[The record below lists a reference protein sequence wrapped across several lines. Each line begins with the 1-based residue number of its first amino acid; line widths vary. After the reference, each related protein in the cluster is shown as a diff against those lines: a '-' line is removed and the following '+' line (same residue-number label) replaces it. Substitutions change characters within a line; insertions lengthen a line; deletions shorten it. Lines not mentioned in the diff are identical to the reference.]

1 MASVGDA
8 MKHAIVFGYGPGTGA
23 ALTSKLTTAGYT
35 VTAISRSEPND
46 LPNGAH
52 WVSADVSRPV
62 EVHMAVDTAI
72 GDNGIPLKVFFNPVA
87 VRQARGLDIDAGDI
101 MDDLATSVA
110 GAINVVQAVVPHMRN
125 IPDASIVFTGG
136 ILSDNPHPMFTSVG
150 VSKAALKNLVLA
162 FAKELKAT
170 GIDIQLITVGGFIKP
185 GTLLSPDAV
194 AGRLFD
200 AAHSKS
206 TQTESLFDGH

>member
-1 MASVGDA
+1 MASVGDV

-23 ALTSKLTTAGYT
+23 ALTSKLATAGYT
-35 VTAISRSEPND
+35 VTAISRAEPQG
-46 LPNGAH
+46 LPAGVT
-52 WVSADVSRPV
+52 WLGADVRRPV
-62 EVHMAVDTAI
+62 EVHMAMDTAVADH
-72 GDNGIPLKVFFNPVA
+72 GAPLKVFFNPVA
-87 VRQARGLDIDAGDI
+87 VRQARGLDIDSGDI

-125 IPDASIVFTGG
+125 VPDASIVFTGG

-162 FAKELKAT
+162 LAKELKAT

-206 TQTESLFDGH
+206 TQTETLFDGH

>member
-23 ALTSKLTTAGYT
+23 SLTSKLLDAGYK
-35 VTAISRSEPND
+35 VTAISRTEPSE

-52 WVSADVSRPV
+52 WLSADVSRPV
-62 EVHMAVDTAI
+62 EVHMAVDAAI
-72 GDNGIPLKVFFNPVA
+72 NDHGAPLKVFFNPVA
-87 VRQARGLDIDAGDI
+87 VRQARGLDIDANDI

-110 GAINVVQAVVPHMRN
+110 GAINVVQSVVPHMRN

-185 GTLLSPDAV
+185 GTLLSPAAV

-206 TQTESLFDGH
+206 TQTETLFDGH

>member
-1 MASVGDA
+1 MASVGDV
-8 MKHAIVFGYGPGTGA
+8 MNHAIVFGYGLGTGA
-23 ALTSKLTTAGYT
+23 ALTSKLAAAGYT
-35 VTAISRSEPND
+35 VTAISRAEPQG
-46 LPNGAH
+46 LPAGVT
-52 WVSADVSRPV
+52 WLGADVRRPV
-62 EVHMAVDTAI
+62 EVHMAMDTAVAEH
-72 GDNGIPLKVFFNPVA
+72 GAPLKVFFNPVA
-87 VRQARGLDIDAGDI
+87 VRQARGLDIDSGDI

-125 IPDASIVFTGG
+125 VPDASIVFTGG

-200 AAHSKS
+200 AAHCKS
-206 TQTESLFDGH
+206 TQTETLFDGH

>member
-110 GAINVVQAVVPHMRN
+110 GAINVVQAIVPHMRN

>member
-1 MASVGDA
+1 MASVGDI

-23 ALTSKLTTAGYT
+23 ALTSKLAAAGYT
-35 VTAISRSEPND
+35 VTAISRAEPQG
-46 LPNGAH
+46 LPAGVT
-52 WVSADVSRPV
+52 WLSADVRRPV
-62 EVHMAVDTAI
+62 EVHMAMDTAVADH
-72 GDNGIPLKVFFNPVA
+72 GAPLKVFFNPVA
-87 VRQARGLDIDAGDI
+87 VRQARGLDIDSGDI

-125 IPDASIVFTGG
+125 VPDASIVFTGG

-162 FAKELKAT
+162 LAKELKAT

-206 TQTESLFDGH
+206 TQTETLFDGH

>member
-1 MASVGDA
+1 

-23 ALTSKLTTAGYT
+23 ALTSKLVAAGYT
-35 VTAISRSEPND
+35 VTAISRAEPQG
-46 LPNGAH
+46 LPVGVT
-52 WVSADVSRPV
+52 WIGADVRRPV
-62 EVHMAVDTAI
+62 EVHMAMDTAI
-72 GDNGIPLKVFFNPVA
+72 ADHGAPLKVFFNPVA
-87 VRQARGLDIDAGDI
+87 VRQARGLDIDSGDI

-125 IPDASIVFTGG
+125 VPDAAIVFTGG

-194 AGRLFD
+194 AGRLFLMPRIVNQRKLKLCLMD
-200 AAHSKS
+200 TSYK
-206 TQTESLFDGH
+206 

>member
-1 MASVGDA
+1 

-23 ALTSKLTTAGYT
+23 ALTAKLTAAGYT
-35 VTAISRSEPND
+35 VTAISRSEPAE
-46 LPNGAH
+46 LPSGAT
-52 WVSADVSRPV
+52 WLGADVRRPV
-62 EVHMAVDTAI
+62 EVHMAVDAAI
-72 GDNGIPLKVFFNPVA
+72 SEHGAPLKVFFNPVA

-101 MDDLATSVA
+101 MNDLATSVA
-110 GAINVVQAVVPHMRN
+110 GAVNVIQAVVPHMRN
-125 IPDASIVFTGG
+125 IPETSIVFTGG

-194 AGRLFD
+194 SGRLFD
-200 AAHSKS
+200 AAHTKS
-206 TQTESLFDGH
+206 QQPETLFDGH

>member
-23 ALTSKLTTAGYT
+23 ALTSKLAAAGYT
-35 VTAISRSEPND
+35 VTAISRAEPQG
-46 LPNGAH
+46 LPGGVT
-52 WVSADVSRPV
+52 WLGADVRRPV
-62 EVHMAVDTAI
+62 EVHMAMDTAI
-72 GDNGIPLKVFFNPVA
+72 ADHGAPLKVFFNPVA
-87 VRQARGLDIDAGDI
+87 VRQARGLDIDSGDI

-125 IPDASIVFTGG
+125 VPDASIVFTGG

-206 TQTESLFDGH
+206 TQTETLFDGH

>member
-1 MASVGDA
+1 

-23 ALTSKLTTAGYT
+23 ALTAKLAVGGYT
-35 VTAISRSEPND
+35 VTAISRSEASN
-46 LPNGAH
+46 LPDGAF
-52 WVSADVSRPV
+52 WQGADVRRPV
-62 EVHMAVDTAI
+62 EVHMAVDEAI
-72 GDNGIPLKVFFNPVA
+72 AERGAPLKVFFNPVA
-87 VRQARGLDIDAGDI
+87 VRQARGLDIDANDI
-101 MDDLATSVA
+101 MDDIATSVA
-110 GAINVVQAVVPHMRN
+110 GAINVIQAVVPHMRN

-150 VSKAALKNLVLA
+150 VSKAAIKNLVLS
-162 FAKELKAT
+162 FAKELKST

-200 AAHSKS
+200 AAHTKS
-206 TQTESLFDGH
+206 TQTETLFDGH

>member
-23 ALTSKLTTAGYT
+23 ALTSKLAAAGYT
-35 VTAISRSEPND
+35 VTAISRAEPQG
-46 LPNGAH
+46 LPVGVT
-52 WVSADVSRPV
+52 WLGADVRRPV
-62 EVHMAVDTAI
+62 EVHMAMDTAI
-72 GDNGIPLKVFFNPVA
+72 ADHGAPIKVFFNPVA
-87 VRQARGLDIDAGDI
+87 VRQARGLDIDSGDI

-125 IPDASIVFTGG
+125 VPDASIVFTGG

-206 TQTESLFDGH
+206 TQTETLFDGH

>member
-1 MASVGDA
+1 

>member
-1 MASVGDA
+1 

-35 VTAISRSEPND
+35 VTASSRSEPNE
-46 LPNGAH
+46 LRNGAH